1 MTGCANVNTPS
12 ARAMERVFQ
21 NVAMVD
27 VMRTFYK
34 DHRMLQWVLEVAC
47 GAAVGDAGGSTVRE
61 RR

>member
-1 MTGCANVNTPS
+1 MGFTALHRTVMAGCANVNTPG

-34 DHRMLQWVLEVAC
+34 DHRMLQWFLKH
-47 GAAVGDAGGSTVRE
+47 RP
-61 RR
+61 